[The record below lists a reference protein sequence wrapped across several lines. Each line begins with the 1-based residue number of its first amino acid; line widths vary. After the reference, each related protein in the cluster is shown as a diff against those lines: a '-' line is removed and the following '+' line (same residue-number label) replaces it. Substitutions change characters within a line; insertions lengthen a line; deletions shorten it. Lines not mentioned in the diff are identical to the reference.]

1 MFRLLAEILV
11 KYRLMEDNNTQLTWK
26 VCFGEKT
33 HISNRMKNL
42 RMYVKKVV
50 CKESNIKILECLF
63 KLIES

>member
-1 MFRLLAEILV
+1 MSRLLAEILV

-42 RMYVKKVV
+42 
-50 CKESNIKILECLF
+50 
-63 KLIES
+63 